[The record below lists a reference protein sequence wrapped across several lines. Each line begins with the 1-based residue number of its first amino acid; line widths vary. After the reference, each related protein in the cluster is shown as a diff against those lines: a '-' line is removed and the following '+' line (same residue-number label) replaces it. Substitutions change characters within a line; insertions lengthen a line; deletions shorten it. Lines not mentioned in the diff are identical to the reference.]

1 MRTLINVVP
10 VLAAVLFGS
19 VPVSAQSAQ
28 EGGVSWDVIGTGI
41 TILVALGGV
50 LWRLDRKIEG
60 VRSDLKQDSEKAH
73 SRIEGNIVASE
84 NRVKNDVNRIYA
96 HINEVTDSV
105 KNDVNR
111 IYAHIDESEKRVTA
125 SVQDDVSRLY
135 ARIDESEKKVTTSVQ
150 NDVDRIYGQINTLIG
165 TVGKKD

>member
-73 SRIEGNIVASE
+73 GRIEGNIVASE
-84 NRVKNDVNRIYA
+84 NRVKNDVNRLYALINESEKRVTASVQNDVDRIYA
-96 HINEVTDSV
+96 HIDEVTDSV
-105 KNDVNR
+105 KNDMNR
-111 IYAHIDESEKRVTA
+111 LYAHIDESEKRVTA
-125 SVQDDVSRLY
+125 
-135 ARIDESEKKVTTSVQ
+135 SVQ

-165 TVGKKD
+165 MVGKKD

>member
-10 VLAAVLFGS
+10 VLAAVLLGS

-84 NRVKNDVNRIYA
+84 NRVKNDVNRLYVL
-96 HINEVTDSV
+96 INESEKRVTASV
-105 KNDVNR
+105 QNDVSR
-111 IYAHIDESEKRVTA
+111 LYAHIDESEKRVTA
-125 SVQDDVSRLY
+125 SVQS
-135 ARIDESEKKVTTSVQ
+135 
-150 NDVDRIYGQINTLIG
+150 DVDRIYGQINTLIG
-165 TVGKKD
+165 MVGKKD